1 LGKIIR
7 KTTTCC
13 GQRIDMEYNTKNVLM
28 ENSMNKIKNNL
39 DIPKFGEPIQNQ
51 TIAVGREAV
60 FSCVVDNLQ
69 TYKVSLMMMLSWLFL
84 GICLID
90 FDDNYGGFVDDKG

>member
-1 LGKIIR
+1 MTGVLDAIFFIASPFWHV
-7 KTTTCC
+7 KTLRT
-13 GQRIDMEYNTKNVLM
+13 
-28 ENSMNKIKNNL
+28 

-69 TYKVSLMMMLSWLFL
+69 TYKVSFPFKN
-84 GICLID
+84 LIMQRNCKNSGRKHN
-90 FDDNYGGFVDDKG
+90 FGFMNNIIS

>member
-1 LGKIIR
+1 MTLFWLAEMLR
-7 KTTTCC
+7 T
-13 GQRIDMEYNTKNVLM
+13 
-28 ENSMNKIKNNL
+28 

-69 TYKVSLMMMLSWLFL
+69 TYKVSVLLLSKNQRERISLYSPLLINEFRL
-84 GICLID
+84 GHS
-90 FDDNYGGFVDDKG
+90 

>member
-1 LGKIIR
+1 MLDDWFALHFFQRWHSQLLG
-7 KTTTCC
+7 T
-13 GQRIDMEYNTKNVLM
+13 
-28 ENSMNKIKNNL
+28 

-69 TYKVSLMMMLSWLFL
+69 TYKVSKKFL
-84 GICLID
+84 ITLQGNCH
-90 FDDNYGGFVDDKG
+90 

>member
-1 LGKIIR
+1 MTGFAPRSLFLAR
-7 KTTTCC
+7 RLSRT
-13 GQRIDMEYNTKNVLM
+13 
-28 ENSMNKIKNNL
+28 

-69 TYKVSLMMMLSWLFL
+69 TYKVSFSE
-84 GICLID
+84 GVHD
-90 FDDNYGGFVDDKG
+90 FISKRANKCM

>member
-1 LGKIIR
+1 MQFSSFVRLASQLLR
-7 KTTTCC
+7 T
-13 GQRIDMEYNTKNVLM
+13 
-28 ENSMNKIKNNL
+28 

-69 TYKVSLMMMLSWLFL
+69 TYKVSFW
-84 GICLID
+84 
-90 FDDNYGGFVDDKG
+90 

>member
-1 LGKIIR
+1 MTARRNPLFVLSGRFFLAGKWNCW
-7 KTTTCC
+7 TT
-13 GQRIDMEYNTKNVLM
+13 
-28 ENSMNKIKNNL
+28 

-69 TYKVSLMMMLSWLFL
+69 TYKVSSARS
-84 GICLID
+84 
-90 FDDNYGGFVDDKG
+90 

>member
-1 LGKIIR
+1 MFDAFFDAGIR
-7 KTTTCC
+7 QLET
-13 GQRIDMEYNTKNVLM
+13 
-28 ENSMNKIKNNL
+28 

-69 TYKVSLMMMLSWLFL
+69 TYKVSLSSGGAFL
-84 GICLID
+84 LVVYD
-90 FDDNYGGFVDDKG
+90 L

>member
-1 LGKIIR
+1 MPFFFGKQQPDVDNAMTCN
-7 KTTTCC
+7 TTQTQKMFN
-13 GQRIDMEYNTKNVLM
+13 G
-28 ENSMNKIKNNL
+28 NSMNTKIIL

-69 TYKVSLMMMLSWLFL
+69 TYKVSCPFE
-84 GICLID
+84 CL
-90 FDDNYGGFVDDKG
+90 NYFWNTLVI